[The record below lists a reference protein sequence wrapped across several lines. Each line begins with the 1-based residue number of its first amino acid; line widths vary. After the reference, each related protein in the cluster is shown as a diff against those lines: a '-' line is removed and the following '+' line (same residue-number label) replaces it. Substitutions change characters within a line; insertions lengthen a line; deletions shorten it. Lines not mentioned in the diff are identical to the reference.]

1 MSRREKRKKEIVD
14 TKGYVSRERKKDE
27 RNRGRRGVQDSMGG
41 RSDKWRKG
49 GPGHVNRGQEG
60 RRGRSDASSCMDAG
74 PFELTRHKN
83 GPPNPFSSVIRD
95 WASCKNR
102 RPPWPMITVCVPP
115 LPSGKDTSMRGTN
128 LFYTSQILADHFFT
142 NPFFHSRTSVGTP
155 PFSRNCRLLVFPPSP
170 SSSLL
175 PLSHSFS
182 RARFGVKGDA
192 RHFFFLKE
200 RIFLRDVVQDILL
213 EFRKFY
219 TIFVD

>member
-60 RRGRSDASSCMDAG
+60 RRGRSDAASCMDAG

-128 LFYTSQILADHFFT
+128 LFYTS
-142 NPFFHSRTSVGTP
+142 
-155 PFSRNCRLLVFPPSP
+155 
-170 SSSLL
+170 
-175 PLSHSFS
+175 
-182 RARFGVKGDA
+182 
-192 RHFFFLKE
+192 
-200 RIFLRDVVQDILL
+200 
-213 EFRKFY
+213 
-219 TIFVD
+219 